1 MFLCDYQCNNYVQCL
16 FVTFKNR
23 QSLVNFDRQT
33 TFIITTFGEILIY
46 DIFKTIVSIVLY
58 FMMLKLSSILYY
70 YYFLLLFKISII
82 IIIIFFII

>member
-1 MFLCDYQCNNYVQCL
+1 MFLCDYQCNSYVQCL

-23 QSLVNFDRQT
+23 QSLVNLDRQT

-58 FMMLKLSSILYY
+58 FMMLKLSSILY
-70 YYFLLLFKISII
+70 
-82 IIIIFFII
+82 